1 MNAREWLQSSGMK
14 LGTILTIDHPAIVEI
29 ARLAGFDWL
38 WIDGEHG
45 RFNEVSA
52 ATACA
57 VNSGGPPTFVRLP
70 DRSATSIKRFLD
82 IGCDGIILPQ
92 VSSAAEVDEI
102 ARAALYPPR
111 GERSV
116 GIARAQGYGTR
127 FEECL
132 RIQEY
137 AIVVQIESTA
147 GVRNAEEI
155 IGHAAVDAVVIGPY
169 DLSGSLGIP
178 GKVDEPQV
186 VESIA
191 KIQAICSEAEKPC
204 GIFAATA
211 EKASVYAESGFDLIA
226 VGMDCSVLLGGYEAM
241 RARIVGGLKRDRE
254 VREDLRSQNLS

>member
-1 MNAREWLQSSGMK
+1 M
-14 LGTILTIDHPAIVEI
+14 
-29 ARLAGFDWL
+29 
-38 WIDGEHG
+38 
-45 RFNEVSA
+45 
-52 ATACA
+52 
-57 VNSGGPPTFVRLP
+57 
-70 DRSATSIKRFLD
+70 
-82 IGCDGIILPQ
+82 
-92 VSSAAEVDEI
+92 
-102 ARAALYPPR
+102 
-111 GERSV
+111 
-116 GIARAQGYGTR
+116 
-127 FEECL
+127 
-132 RIQEY
+132 
-137 AIVVQIESTA
+137 
-147 GVRNAEEI
+147 
-155 IGHAAVDAVVIGPY
+155 DAVVIGPY

>member
-1 MNAREWLQSSGMK
+1 MNARAWLKSSGMK
-14 LGTILTIDHPAIVEI
+14 LGTIVTIDHPSIVEI

-45 RFNEVSA
+45 RFDEVSA

-57 VNSGGPPTFVRLP
+57 VNSVGPPTFVRLP

-82 IGCDGIILPQ
+82 TGCDGIILPQ
-92 VSSAAEVDEI
+92 VSSGADVDDI

-147 GVRNAEEI
+147 GVRNAEAI
-155 IGHAAVDAVVIGPY
+155 IGHAAVDAVIIGPY
-169 DLSGSLGIP
+169 DLSGSLGFP
-178 GKVDEPQV
+178 GNVEAPQV
-186 VESIA
+186 VEGIA
-191 KIQAICSEAEKPC
+191 TVQALCKDAGKPC

-211 EKASVYAESGFDLIA
+211 EKAGVYAKSGFDLIA
-226 VGMDCSVLLGGYEAM
+226 VGMDCSILLGGYEAM
-241 RARIVGGLKRDRE
+241 RARIVGGLKKDRD
-254 VREDLRSQNLS
+254 VQEDLRAT

>member
-1 MNAREWLQSSGMK
+1 MDARGWLQSGGIK
-14 LGTILTIDHPAIVEI
+14 LGTIVTIDHPAIVEI

-57 VNSGGPPTFVRLP
+57 VGGGALPVFVRLP
-70 DRSATSIKRFLD
+70 DRSATAIKRFLD

-92 VSSAAEVDEI
+92 VSSAEEVNEI

-116 GIARAQGYGTR
+116 AIARAQGYGVR
-127 FEECL
+127 FAECL
-132 RIQEY
+132 EKQDY
-137 AIVVQIESTA
+137 AIVVQIESVA
-147 GVRNAEEI
+147 GVKNARAI
-155 IGHAAVDAVVIGPY
+155 VCHDAVDAVVIGPY

-178 GKVDEPQV
+178 GQIESPQV
-186 VESIA
+186 VEGIA
-191 KIQAICSEAEKPC
+191 RVQDLCKASGKPC

-211 EKASVYAESGFDLIA
+211 EKARAYAGAGFDLIA
-226 VGMDCSVLLGGYEAM
+226 VGIDCSVLLDGYKAM
-241 RARIVGGLKRDRE
+241 RQGT
-254 VREDLRSQNLS
+254 SQ

>member
-1 MNAREWLQSSGMK
+1 MDVKAWLHSDGMK
-14 LGTILTIDHPAIVEI
+14 LGTIVTIDHPAIVEI
-29 ARLAGFDWL
+29 AGLAGFDWL

-57 VNSGGPPTFVRLP
+57 VNTGGHPMFVRLP
-70 DRSATSIKRFLD
+70 DRSATAIKRFLD

-92 VSSAAEVDEI
+92 VSSVIDVDEI

-127 FEECL
+127 FAECL
-132 RIQEY
+132 RTQDY
-137 AIVVQIESTA
+137 AIIVQIESAA
-147 GVRNAEEI
+147 GVSNAETI
-155 IGHAAVDAVVIGPY
+155 VGHATVDAVMIGPY

-178 GKVDEPQV
+178 GEIDAPQV
-186 VESIA
+186 IERIA
-191 KIQAICSEAEKPC
+191 RVKALAKKAGKPC

-211 EKASVYAESGFDLIA
+211 EKAKVYAEDGFELIA
-226 VGMDCSVLLGGYEAM
+226 VGMDCSVLLGGYKRIHESIGP
-241 RARIVGGLKRDRE
+241 ARRV
-254 VREDLRSQNLS
+254 

>member
-1 MNAREWLQSSGMK
+1 MDARAWLESDGLK
-14 LGTILTIDHPAIVEI
+14 LGTIITIDHPAIVEI

-57 VNSGGPPTFVRLP
+57 VAAGGPPTFVRLP
-70 DRSATSIKRFLD
+70 DCSPTAIKRFLD

-116 GIARAQGYGTR
+116 GIARAQGYGAR
-127 FEECL
+127 FAECL
-132 RIQEY
+132 ERQEY
-137 AIVVQIESTA
+137 AIIVQIENVA
-147 GVRNAEEI
+147 GVRNAEAI
-155 IGHAAVDAVVIGPY
+155 ANHAAVDAVVIGPY
-169 DLSGSLGIP
+169 DLSGSFGIP
-178 GKVDEPQV
+178 GKIESPQV

-191 KIQAICSEAEKPC
+191 SVLTICKTAGKPC
-204 GIFAATA
+204 GIFATTS
-211 EKASVYAESGFDLIA
+211 EKAKTYANQGFNLIA
-226 VGMDCSVLLGGYEAM
+226 VGMDCTVLLEGYKM
-241 RARIVGGLKRDRE
+241 VRAALP
-254 VREDLRSQNLS
+254 